1 MSGIPALN
9 PLAITT
15 FGTNAA
21 ANVQPAASSDS
32 FGKLLTDALNQVNE
46 LQAQAEQAG
55 VDLAAG
61 KSTDI
66 HTVMIATEKANLAVE
81 LTVQVRNKVIDA
93 YQEMMRMQI

>member
-9 PLAITT
+9 PLAITAT
-15 FGTNAA
+15 A
-21 ANVQPAASSDS
+21 ANTAAHVQPAAGSDS
-32 FGKLLTDALNQVNE
+32 FGKFLTEALNQVNE

-66 HTVMIATEKANLAVE
+66 HNVMIATEKANLAVE

-93 YQEMMRMQI
+93 YQEIMRMQI